1 MAEKIEL
8 AVSRREA
15 IGKAAKRLRKAG
27 IIPANIFGHHEPS
40 LAIQLDAVAF
50 DRVRRTHGARGIISL
65 RVAGD
70 RQLHTVLI
78 RHVERDAISDKILH
92 IDFFRVSMSERI
104 TVKAPL
110 HLTGEAPAVKLEN
123 GVLLHLLDALE
134 IECRASDIPE
144 NITVD
149 VSSLAAI
156 DDIIYAKDIQLPANF
171 TLITAPD
178 EPIAKVAATRA
189 EIAEATAASE
199 SAEPPAPESPA
210 ATESGTAAS

>member
-15 IGKAAKRLRKAG
+15 VGKAAKRLRKAG

-40 LAIQLDAVAF
+40 LAIQFDADAF
-50 DRVRRTHGARGIISL
+50 EHLRRSHGTRGIISL
-65 RVAGD
+65 RIAGD
-70 RQLHTVLI
+70 RHPHTALI
-78 RHVERDAISDKILH
+78 RHVERDAISGKILH

-104 TVKAPL
+104 TVKVPL
-110 HLTGEAPAVKLEN
+110 RLTGEAPAVKLEN

-144 NITVD
+144 SLSVD
-149 VSSLAAI
+149 ISPMAAI
-156 DDIIYAKDIQLPANF
+156 DDVIYAKDVPLSKNL

-178 EPIAKVAATRA
+178 EPVAKVAASRA
-189 EIAEATAASE
+189 EMAE
-199 SAEPPAPESPA
+199 A
-210 ATESGTAAS
+210 ATEEAETPAPAASTESETTAS

>member
-40 LAIQLDAVAF
+40 QAIQLDAAAF
-50 DRVRRTHGARGIISL
+50 DRVRRAHGARGIISL

-70 RQLHTVLI
+70 LQLHTVLI

-92 IDFFRVSMSERI
+92 IDFFRISMGERI

-123 GVLLHLLDALE
+123 GVLLHLLESLE

-144 NITVD
+144 NIVVD
-149 VSSLAAI
+149 VSSLTAI
-156 DDIIYAKDIQLPANF
+156 DDIIYAKDIPLPANF

-189 EIAEATAASE
+189 EVAEETAEAAETPAPAAAASE
-199 SAEPPAPESPA
+199 S
-210 ATESGTAAS
+210 GTAS

>member
-15 IGKAAKRLRKAG
+15 MGKAAKRLRKAG

-40 LAIQLDAVAF
+40 LAIQLDADAF
-50 DRVRRTHGARGIISL
+50 DRLHRSHGTRGIISL
-65 RVAGD
+65 HIAGD
-70 RQLHTVLI
+70 RHPHTALI
-78 RHVERDAISDKILH
+78 RHVERDAISGKILH

-134 IECRASDIPE
+134 IECRASDIPDSLS
-144 NITVD
+144 VD
-149 VSSLAAI
+149 VSSMTAI
-156 DDIIYAKDIQLPANF
+156 DDIIYAKDVPLPQNL

-178 EPIAKVAATRA
+178 EPVAKVAATRA
-189 EIAEATAASE
+189 EVAEATAATAATE
-199 SAEPPAPESPA
+199 TPA
-210 ATESGTAAS
+210 AESGTAAS

>member
-15 IGKAAKRLRKAG
+15 MGKAAKRLRKAG

-40 LAIQLDAVAF
+40 LAIQLDVDAF
-50 DRVRRTHGARGIISL
+50 DRLHRSHGMRGIISL
-65 RVAGD
+65 RIAGD
-70 RQLHTVLI
+70 RHLHTALI
-78 RHVERDAISDKILH
+78 RHVERDAISGKILH

-134 IECRASDIPE
+134 IECRASDIPDSLS
-144 NITVD
+144 VD
-149 VSSLAAI
+149 VSSLTAI
-156 DDIIYAKDIQLPANF
+156 DDIIYAKDVPLPTNL

-178 EPIAKVAATRA
+178 EPVAKVAATRA
-189 EIAEATAASE
+189 EVAETTAA
-199 SAEPPAPESPA
+199 AETAEGPA
-210 ATESGTAAS
+210 AESGTTAS

>member
-15 IGKAAKRLRKAG
+15 MGKAAKRLRKAG

-40 LAIQLDAVAF
+40 LAIQLDASAF
-50 DRVRRTHGARGIISL
+50 DRLRRTHGARGIISL
-65 RVAGD
+65 HVAGEI
-70 RQLHTVLI
+70 QPHTVLI

-134 IECRASDIPE
+134 IECRASDIPDSLSM
-144 NITVD
+144 D
-149 VSSLAAI
+149 VSSMTAI
-156 DDIIYAKDIQLPANF
+156 DDIIYAKDVPLPKNL
-171 TLITAPD
+171 TLITDPD
-178 EPIAKVAATRA
+178 EPVAKVAATRA
-189 EIAEATAASE
+189 EVAEVAAEAAETPAPAAS
-199 SAEPPAPESPA
+199 
-210 ATESGTAAS
+210 TESGTTAS

>member
-15 IGKAAKRLRKAG
+15 MGKAAKHLRKAG

-40 LAIQLDAVAF
+40 LAIQFDADAF
-50 DRVRRTHGARGIISL
+50 EHLRRSRGARGIISL
-65 RVAGD
+65 HIAGD
-70 RQLHTVLI
+70 SQPHTALI
-78 RHVERDAISDKILH
+78 RHVERDAISGKILH
-92 IDFFRVSMSERI
+92 VDFFRISMSERI

-123 GVLLHLLDALE
+123 GVLLHLLDTLE

-144 NITVD
+144 SLSVD
-149 VSSLAAI
+149 VSSMTAI
-156 DDIIYAKDIQLPANF
+156 DDILYAKDVPLPENL

-178 EPIAKVAATRA
+178 EPVAKVAATRA
-189 EIAEATAASE
+189 EVAEATTEAAETPAPAAS
-199 SAEPPAPESPA
+199 A
-210 ATESGTAAS
+210 ESGTTAS

>member
-15 IGKAAKRLRKAG
+15 VGKAAKRLRKAG

-50 DRVRRTHGARGIISL
+50 ERVRRAHGARGIISL

-70 RQLHTVLI
+70 SHPHTALI
-78 RHVERDAISDKILH
+78 RHVERDPISDKILH

-104 TVKAPL
+104 TMKTPL

-123 GVLLHLLDALE
+123 GVLLHLLDTLE

-144 NITVD
+144 SLSVD
-149 VSSLAAI
+149 VSSMTAI
-156 DDIIYAKDIQLPANF
+156 DDIIYAKDVPLPKNL

-178 EPIAKVAATRA
+178 EPVAKVAATRA
-189 EIAEATAASE
+189 EIAEATAA
-199 SAEPPAPESPA
+199 A
-210 ATESGTAAS
+210 